1 MKNLWA
7 PWRVDYIL
15 SPKAGE
21 CVFCLGSPAEDEERQ
36 VLYRGDE
43 CFVIMNKYPYSNGH
57 LMVAP
62 YDHVGELAD
71 LREKT
76 LTELILLVRRSSS
89 VLKKHFLSQGMNIGM
104 NIGEAAGAGVSDHL
118 HCHLVPRWIGDSNFM
133 AVLADV
139 RAISQHLR
147 ETYLALHPYF
157 KE

>member
-7 PWRVDYIL
+7 PWRADYIL

-21 CVFCLGSPAEDEERQ
+21 CVFCLGGPAEDAERQ
-36 VLYRGDE
+36 VLYRGCE

-62 YDHVGELAD
+62 YAHVSELVA
-71 LREKT
+71 LPENT
-76 LTELILLVRRSSS
+76 LTELILLVRRSAS
-89 VLKKHFLSQGMNIGM
+89 VLKKHFLAQGMNIGI

-118 HCHLVPRWIGDSNFM
+118 HCHLVPRWTGDSNFM
-133 AVLADV
+133 TVFADV
-139 RAISQHLR
+139 RTISQHLH
-147 ETYLALHPYF
+147 ETYLALNPYF